1 MKHTL
6 TALLP
11 PGPRPPPPPPPA
23 SAQETSATAA
33 KKQVKKPVKKA
44 SKKTKPADKHQH
56 AATPASEDDAE
67 PDIADSKSVDFQCE
81 LGNKLTI
88 YENANDDKHIAIRWK
103 KRLSRLTRG
112 DTTTGA
118 IRFENRSQ
126 GLVWIGI
133 PAKSMLL
140 DAKKGHQLA
149 NECKNA
155 EQLKPLQASAQST
168 QENAAAQTAATSP
181 DIKAAK
187 I

>member
-6 TALLP
+6 TALLLLGSCMTLP
-11 PGPRPPPPPPPA
+11 MLPA

-44 SKKTKPADKHQH
+44 SKKT
-56 AATPASEDDAE
+56 TPA
-67 PDIADSKSVDFQCE
+67 
-81 LGNKLTI
+81 
-88 YENANDDKHIAIRWK
+88 DKHIAIRWK
-103 KRLSRLTRG
+103 KRPSRLTWV

-118 IRFENRSQ
+118 NRFENRSQ

-140 DAKKGHQLA
+140 DAKKGHQHA
-149 NECKNA
+149 NVCKNA

-187 I
+187 K